1 MPVETDFKKEVPT
14 NNQIISY
21 YEDPLQSTVQVHGYP
36 TGTKI
41 SDDYKVALYFEELR
55 HSWLGDLIVKLK
67 KNDRTLTV
75 MNRPG
80 RYSYGY
86 GSKAD
91 GFINVVIKDE
101 SIDENLTPIHNIPD
115 NNVMIENM
123 TYFPHDGTNQSYF
136 FSTFDGVDLNGDWE
150 LEITDVGAGDN
161 GFLVKWG
168 IRVYSPDETT
178 ATNCFTG
185 EAKLKTDQGLIQ
197 IKDVSIKNT
206 IDNKKIKGISKTIWP
221 MDKIVVIEKHALGHN
236 YPSTKTKVAPTHRF
250 LINETLQPIMN
261 FVNNENIYLTK
272 YKNETLYNVI
282 IGENETMKVNNMVVE
297 SLDPNTLIAKVF
309 NGSLDASQKN
319 RLIKSLNKYHNKL
332 KNKQN
337 KTIRDY
343 RV

>member
-1 MPVETDFKKEVPT
+1 MPVETDFIHPA
-14 NNQIISY
+14 NLSISY
-21 YEDPLQSTVQVHGYP
+21 YSPLQSSVLVHGYP
-36 TGTKI
+36 NGTNI
-41 SDDYKVALYFEELR
+41 SEHYTVALYFEELS
-55 HSWLGDLIVKLK
+55 HTWIGDLVVKLK
-67 KNDRTLTV
+67 KNDRTLIV

-80 RYSYGY
+80 MNGSGY
-86 GSKAD
+86 GSMAN
-91 GFINVVIKDE
+91 GFKNVVIRDP
-101 SIDENLTPIHNIPD
+101 SIDENLPSIHAIPAGD
-115 NNVMIENM
+115 VMVENM
-123 TYFPHDGTNQSYF
+123 TYFPDDGTNQSF
-136 FSTFDGVDLNGDWE
+136 FSSTFDGVELNGNWE
-150 LEITDVGAGDN
+150 LEIKDEGRADN

-261 FVNNENIYLTK
+261 FINNENIYLTK